1 MKMTKEQYDELKD
14 DIRTVGNSL
23 GILKSVQYSPQGIT
37 GLRHMYCLLR
47 IVHENRAY
55 DDAWFELAGMTRVL
69 PHTGRKYG
77 HLYDTG
83 LDDTHIATALRKIQ
97 KELLAETE

>member
-23 GILKSVQYSPQGIT
+23 SLLKSVVYSRQGKT
-37 GLRHMYCLLR
+37 GLLYMFQMKN
-47 IVHENRAY
+47 VVDQNRAY
-55 DDAWFELAGMTRVL
+55 DDAWFASAGRTRVL
-69 PHTGRKYG
+69 PYAGRKYG

-83 LDDTHIATALRKIQ
+83 LDDTHIATALRQIR